1 MCSQSNC
8 LLYFIY
14 FFVTEVPFAFCVE
27 NKGAAIGD
35 AVKKELALEEL
46 QSENNQIDKEDTLR
60 INNAINNMKAPFPQ

>member
-1 MCSQSNC
+1 M
-8 LLYFIY
+8 
-14 FFVTEVPFAFCVE
+14 PFAFCVE
-27 NKGAAIGD
+27 NKGTAIGD